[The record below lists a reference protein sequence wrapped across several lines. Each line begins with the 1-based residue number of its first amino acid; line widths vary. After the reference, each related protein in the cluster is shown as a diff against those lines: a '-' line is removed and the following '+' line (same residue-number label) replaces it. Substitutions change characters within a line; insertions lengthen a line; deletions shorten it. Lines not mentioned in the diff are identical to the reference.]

1 MEALVLKDYLQK
13 RQHDP
18 NSPYSASKASS
29 DHFVRAYGE
38 TYGLP
43 YVLTNCSNNYGPF
56 HFPEKLIPLF
66 INNIIQNKP
75 LPVYGDGKYTRDWLF
90 EDHAVAIDLVFHEE

>member
-1 MEALVLKDYLQK
+1 MNLLNAAKTIWKDDLEGKRFTILARMRFMEALVLKDYLQK
-13 RQHDP
+13 QHLYDP

-43 YVLTNCSNNYGPF
+43 YVNQ
-56 HFPEKLIPLF
+56 LF
-66 INNIIQNKP
+66 K
-75 LPVYGDGKYTRDWLF
+75 
-90 EDHAVAIDLVFHEE
+90 

>member
-1 MEALVLKDYLQK
+1 MNLLNAAKTIWKDDLEGKRFTILARMRFMEALVLKDYLQK

-38 TYGLP
+38 TYGFALC
-43 YVLTNCSNNYGPF
+43 VNQ
-56 HFPEKLIPLF
+56 LF
-66 INNIIQNKP
+66 
-75 LPVYGDGKYTRDWLF
+75 
-90 EDHAVAIDLVFHEE
+90 